1 MAAVVVAANDQFHSP
16 LSAKFST
23 LKIVSISVPIDL
35 ISNLATLFDVICRF
49 ERTTVFDSVDR
60 WFGVS
65 EAEGLPTI
73 WKEQIANVE
82 IHDVPDYDPF
92 GTRNPS
98 NNVLQ
103 HQDATVPNRRDQW
116 HAVS

>member
-23 LKIVSISVPIDL
+23 LKIVSISVPTDL
-35 ISNLATLFDVICRF
+35 ISNLATLFDVICGF
-49 ERTTVFDSVDR
+49 GRTTVFDFVDR

-82 IHDVPDYDPF
+82 IHDVH
-92 GTRNPS
+92 GS
-98 NNVLQ
+98 GLQ
-103 HQDATVPNRRDQW
+103 QPNIVPTLLPKQR
-116 HAVS
+116 VI